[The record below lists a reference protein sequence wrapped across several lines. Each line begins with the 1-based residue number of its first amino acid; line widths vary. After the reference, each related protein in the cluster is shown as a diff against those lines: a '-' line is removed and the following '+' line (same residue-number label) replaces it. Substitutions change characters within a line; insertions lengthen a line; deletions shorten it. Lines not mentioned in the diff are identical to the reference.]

1 MPMPLPSRSNSTT
14 RLELGASTG
23 TPRHCSVHQQPATQI
38 RQALKNVFHFL
49 TRDNEPTIGSCRTRT
64 DRPVT
69 VTSAPLFNTS
79 AFFAQTPCKSTAR
92 GGCAGTLLPNSDRG
106 WTARAAGSQ
115 QRVEIGIE
123 RDTYTRLSS
132 RALGNVCVVGTTHAD
147 FRHMYHVPPGLPQ
160 QIESPAAHLDQAGC
174 DSRRFEWLHA
184 LGGED
189 LIRRVSRPGPRP

>member
-38 RQALKNVFHFL
+38 RQALKNVLHFL

-92 GGCAGTLLPNSDRG
+92 AVALRPSFRIRIADGLRAPLVASKEWKSASSVTHTRDS
-106 WTARAAGSQ
+106 ARARWVMSASSA
-115 QRVEIGIE
+115 RLMPIS
-123 RDTYTRLSS
+123 DTCITSHQACLNRSS
-132 RALGNVCVVGTTHAD
+132 RPRHTLIKQDAIHAD
-147 FRHMYHVPPGLPQ
+147 
-160 QIESPAAHLDQAGC
+160 SNGC
-174 DSRRFEWLHA
+174 TL
-184 LGGED
+184 
-189 LIRRVSRPGPRP
+189 